1 MSYNSK
7 QLKVQSSAK
16 KLPKP
21 KDVDYI
27 SKMGYRDDSPF
38 RDNPYNDIYTPN
50 GIIDMSQTGIPL
62 FANGQ
67 YLPPY
72 SGMHDMGTENVREIP
87 VAKKGG
93 QKGLRQFTS
102 KNIQTS
108 LNDIMQRN
116 TTLFG
121 SSGKKR
127 YKPDLNYKY
136 GGWLDQYQG
145 GDQVN
150 TSNWKK
156 SSKDSF
162 NLYNRGEEMVKWAKE
177 NPNFTTIEHNKKDDE
192 LNIKYP
198 VSSMPWSGKNSF
210 IGATNWATLN
220 STKSGYWGV
229 PLYDKPVGVQKE
241 IKQQLVVS
249 PPVVSPFVIPAPV
262 AVPKVQTEYVI
273 RENNFGP
280 PIKYRINPNT
290 KQYYPITDIPK
301 NTPQSDITIIP
312 FVNEM
317 KKYGGWLEQYQGDQN
332 GSETGTGKEVTSET
346 NNFKSER
353 DFLIAMANSSLFT
366 DRYKNMTGGIN
377 NEETES
383 FRKNVI
389 NNINNAKIN
398 VGITSTGKP
407 WTDEGSLGAYVN
419 QFPEAKDYIKNGV
432 IPDNYDKFL
441 YTNKGFPHHNIFTK
455 NESPTVITH
464 ELSHAST
471 FGDNLLSQFSPKL
484 SKLKEN
490 ESFVKKYSEP
500 DYNRATEHKAY
511 LDEIRKYLYENKIYD
526 AIKNNFTEDD
536 YNKVIKERSKLNNK
550 SDVKSAFDAILDPYD
565 KDEVIKMFNS
575 YTSSGKNNKQLPI
588 AKYGGWLDTYQDK
601 GPVSTN
607 KIGSILGDD
616 GRPMINVQP
625 EVVIEGENS
634 WLDKLNPKNWGVKDY
649 TKEFETQG
657 QAFNAARKAG
667 EKEFMWNNERFNTNI
682 KGEDK
687 QENNTNF
694 LNKAIADNITAYG
707 FWSGG
712 NDNVAPNK
720 ELAAINDKYRRLQ
733 NEANKKYNYVPRT
746 SKEQSRVNLPDE
758 LKKIYIKNKEDY
770 NKEVSKIAYNVKTG
784 EKIKLPKYTHPDTYK
799 KRLENYEDSDFS
811 NINFPILRPAN
822 INASQDALSIHQGQ
836 PQKYNSFELSKYKP
850 TITKNDNVKNYEFKG
865 DAKQELED
873 DLFKYKNS
881 DFINSKEKFRQVK
894 GSHVAQA
901 SLKDFQYSKGNDDRG
916 KYVAYSDKND
926 YGNILD
932 IIPNSKPFDIYG
944 RIYYKDYGKGN
955 VKMYYSDKEL
965 SALDSNKKDFDTQG
979 LQRELNNRGYQFPRS
994 TTSDNTFDGIYGDE
1008 TKNALLDWQNKNNKK
1023 QYGGNSNN
1031 WLDQYQDGS
1040 QTKANPLLIQAF
1052 QQSLANQKINEQKVI
1067 DAKNQEIKNNPLGIK
1082 TLTTARDNTNVVP
1095 VRQLTTLS
1103 NIEADKKRNE
1113 ADRLLKQQKK
1123 TQGTLRETPKEINP
1137 NEAWRLAA
1145 SNYQGHDKEEM
1156 NRIINS
1162 SKTVEGLG
1170 ALAGVTGGGLHALVS
1185 IPAVANTIGLGFAVN
1200 GVHSLPSTYRT
1211 LVDPNESVYNKARAL
1226 TYNTADFLGM
1236 KQAAEALKGIGTAG
1250 KWAYNNA
1257 ARSVATSKQSGLL
1270 SNAHNLNPK
1279 AFKPNPEDYYRG
1291 IGEKGLKNAQ
1301 ETNSIISRD
1310 PKYYTS
1316 PYFSQQG
1323 DFRMAQA
1330 FNDDVIVE
1338 AKGKSLYD
1346 DLANL
1351 NKNDLVFTR
1360 SNMGNVPLKHN
1371 SLSNVTP
1378 GVNLE
1383 GNLVDVG
1390 LESIPLNNPNI
1401 RILKKDWWQGYKP
1414 IEVPKQLPGSPN
1426 VTSSVNDVFPI
1437 TLTTPNSGYKFP
1449 KVSPDAKSIAIHESN
1464 KFVDANWKARNNIE
1478 TFFKNNNIDVATLPQ
1493 SKMVSSKVGYDYVL
1507 PEGVTHDMLNEYA
1520 RLHHSKFPISE
1531 EFKQV
1536 GETIRKLNPDAKIN
1550 PISSHSIHGVASN
1563 IHPDFNGKLGQGLE
1577 VPKQLPGSP
1586 NVDPPIQQM
1595 GFFNT
1600 KGAFQKYPKGK
1611 LTQEEINAFKNSD
1624 HYKQSTKEHLELKN
1638 KFGNSWTLPNYAE
1651 EALQEAITTGNR
1663 SRINPIL
1670 YGGRNWGVNDYIIAG
1685 LAGTAYPGVAGLYGL
1700 AFSPPAVKNK
1710 VLNTAGITST
1720 PGTLSSKDTTI
1731 NITNRPMDFAKVNET
1746 ADGQVIIGGEFI
1758 EGTNNTVRKA
1768 KDWLTATDTYS
1779 DKEYPSKDIQS
1790 FYGIEDGK
1798 FKVGKASEFKP
1809 NTEIV
1814 PRRFGATNIS
1824 QAILN
1829 EGAMRLLDNDGNPI
1843 YQNTPNTGKFI
1854 LYSPSTKEVEFNY
1867 INTGKSGVDKVNK
1880 FLKKN
1885 KDAQYIHLDNG
1896 RYEFYGL
1903 NPEGLSGQD
1912 FRDYYQQD
1920 LEREGN
1926 PGYNMI
1932 IKKHGGWLDE
1942 YQDGGGP
1949 IKYETILG
1957 DDGKPMLNIQPEVEI
1972 IDNKYKSPLL
1982 IGTKGS
1988 FINSNGSDNVWDK
2001 VKQQWVAPP
2010 KYPGLQPQLT
2020 ESKSK
2025 IPTRVE
2031 EIPSKRIIAPLTEIH
2046 KPIAESTG
2054 VPVNNAATINKKL
2067 DAAEMSKLAP
2077 FIAAEKRN
2085 QEATAVAR
2093 YRNEQARANGTATG
2107 LYDEANEVRKYLYQ
2121 QDKKKAD
2128 EDRTAVMMAGLALAP
2143 AALYIAGVPAVST
2156 ALAAG
2161 FGAHGVYSIP
2171 NTYRNWV
2178 AAANPNNETTWQDS
2192 LGTTALNALDFWGT
2206 GQVLKQGSRL
2216 YNTVATGQSALP
2228 IAWKSQAVGLS
2239 QEASQKMFNSLV
2251 NSGKLTDAER
2261 ALIVEYQHH
2270 SRAFTGRGVPVN
2282 LEKQQALNN
2291 IINKYNL
2298 SVGENTLLTRRFNP
2312 DNNSLGATLEN
2323 GRLNFGNRP
2332 TSFSAGIGIDGY
2344 NSGAVNRLVI
2354 PSKYVQ
2360 KMSGNFL
2367 ANEYGNLSDDAL
2379 NLMSNETKEFSKWI
2393 GDKKSI
2399 INAEKEVIGT
2409 GLDFKRIGKVKND
2422 IGGHDWIVRPSKQV
2436 PKQLPGSPNAVASS
2450 DNVGKGIKQTSNKI
2464 DQTIIDDYTKQEIN
2478 WLNSEEYIKRN
2489 MAATGKT
2496 RKAVIKETD
2505 KIIKQVNKTT
2515 LNTFDDK
2522 ADMAAGVY
2530 VQDKNKPI
2538 INLFN
2543 TGNEKQLLNTADHEI
2558 KHAVSQQAIR
2568 SNDGLID
2575 LVTNPYKKYP
2585 TVNVKKWYD
2594 NFIPGETTSKWASNA
2609 PEQQVVSKRIMD
2621 LVEKTQGVKRGTQ
2634 LTDDNIKSVIDL
2646 LNKEIKNG
2654 NPQNSDIIA
2663 MLSSFKSKFGKNYYP
2678 IVKDMVNKAYV
2689 VPAAII
2695 GEAALQQKK
2704 YGGAIKKVLKKD
2716 VNHNEKSKFVN
2727 SQNSNWLNKYQ

>member
-27 SKMGYRDDSPF
+27 SKMGYRDGSPF
-38 RDNPYNDIYTPN
+38 GDNPYNDIYTPN

-116 TTLFG
+116 TTFFG

-177 NPNFTTIEHNKKDDE
+177 NPNFTTTEHNKKADE
-192 LNIKYP
+192 LDIKYP

-301 NTPQSDITIIP
+301 NTPQSDITTIP

-317 KKYGGWLEQYQGDQN
+317 KKYGGWLEQYQ
-332 GSETGTGKEVTSET
+332 T
-346 NNFKSER
+346 
-353 DFLIAMANSSLFT
+353 
-366 DRYKNMTGGIN
+366 
-377 NEETES
+377 
-383 FRKNVI
+383 
-389 NNINNAKIN
+389 
-398 VGITSTGKP
+398 
-407 WTDEGSLGAYVN
+407 
-419 QFPEAKDYIKNGV
+419 
-432 IPDNYDKFL
+432 
-441 YTNKGFPHHNIFTK
+441 
-455 NESPTVITH
+455 
-464 ELSHAST
+464 
-471 FGDNLLSQFSPKL
+471 
-484 SKLKEN
+484 
-490 ESFVKKYSEP
+490 
-500 DYNRATEHKAY
+500 
-511 LDEIRKYLYENKIYD
+511 
-526 AIKNNFTEDD
+526 
-536 YNKVIKERSKLNNK
+536 
-550 SDVKSAFDAILDPYD
+550 
-565 KDEVIKMFNS
+565 
-575 YTSSGKNNKQLPI
+575 
-588 AKYGGWLDTYQDK
+588 K

-607 KIGSILGDD
+607 
-616 GRPMINVQP
+616 
-625 EVVIEGENS
+625 
-634 WLDKLNPKNWGVKDY
+634 
-649 TKEFETQG
+649 
-657 QAFNAARKAG
+657 
-667 EKEFMWNNERFNTNI
+667 
-682 KGEDK
+682 
-687 QENNTNF
+687 
-694 LNKAIADNITAYG
+694 AY
-707 FWSGG
+707 
-712 NDNVAPNK
+712 P
-720 ELAAINDKYRRLQ
+720 
-733 NEANKKYNYVPRT
+733 
-746 SKEQSRVNLPDE
+746 LP
-758 LKKIYIKNKEDY
+758 
-770 NKEVSKIAYNVKTG
+770 
-784 EKIKLPKYTHPDTYK
+784 
-799 KRLENYEDSDFS
+799 
-811 NINFPILRPAN
+811 
-822 INASQDALSIHQGQ
+822 
-836 PQKYNSFELSKYKP
+836 
-850 TITKNDNVKNYEFKG
+850 
-865 DAKQELED
+865 
-873 DLFKYKNS
+873 
-881 DFINSKEKFRQVK
+881 
-894 GSHVAQA
+894 
-901 SLKDFQYSKGNDDRG
+901 
-916 KYVAYSDKND
+916 
-926 YGNILD
+926 
-932 IIPNSKPFDIYG
+932 
-944 RIYYKDYGKGN
+944 
-955 VKMYYSDKEL
+955 
-965 SALDSNKKDFDTQG
+965 
-979 LQRELNNRGYQFPRS
+979 
-994 TTSDNTFDGIYGDE
+994 
-1008 TKNALLDWQNKNNKK
+1008 
-1023 QYGGNSNN
+1023 
-1031 WLDQYQDGS
+1031 
-1040 QTKANPLLIQAF
+1040 KANPLLIQAF
-1052 QQSLANQKINEQKVI
+1052 QQSLVNQKINEQKAI

-1226 TYNTADFLGM
+1226 TYNAADFVGM
-1236 KQAAEALKGIGTAG
+1236 KQAAEALKGVGTAG
-1250 KWAYNNA
+1250 KWAYNSA

-1291 IGEKGLKNAQ
+1291 IGEKGLKNDQ

-1449 KVSPDAKSIAIHESN
+1449 KVSPDAKSIAIHEGN

-1651 EALQEAITTGNR
+1651 EALHEAITTGNR

-1758 EGTNNTVRKA
+1758 
-1768 KDWLTATDTYS
+1768 
-1779 DKEYPSKDIQS
+1779 
-1790 FYGIEDGK
+1790 
-1798 FKVGKASEFKP
+1798 
-1809 NTEIV
+1809 
-1814 PRRFGATNIS
+1814 
-1824 QAILN
+1824 
-1829 EGAMRLLDNDGNPI
+1829 
-1843 YQNTPNTGKFI
+1843 
-1854 LYSPSTKEVEFNY
+1854 
-1867 INTGKSGVDKVNK
+1867 
-1880 FLKKN
+1880 
-1885 KDAQYIHLDNG
+1885 
-1896 RYEFYGL
+1896 
-1903 NPEGLSGQD
+1903 
-1912 FRDYYQQD
+1912 
-1920 LEREGN
+1920 
-1926 PGYNMI
+1926 
-1932 IKKHGGWLDE
+1932 
-1942 YQDGGGP
+1942 
-1949 IKYETILG
+1949 
-1957 DDGKPMLNIQPEVEI
+1957 
-1972 IDNKYKSPLL
+1972 
-1982 IGTKGS
+1982 
-1988 FINSNGSDNVWDK
+1988 
-2001 VKQQWVAPP
+2001 
-2010 KYPGLQPQLT
+2010 
-2020 ESKSK
+2020 
-2025 IPTRVE
+2025 
-2031 EIPSKRIIAPLTEIH
+2031 
-2046 KPIAESTG
+2046 
-2054 VPVNNAATINKKL
+2054 
-2067 DAAEMSKLAP
+2067 
-2077 FIAAEKRN
+2077 
-2085 QEATAVAR
+2085 
-2093 YRNEQARANGTATG
+2093 
-2107 LYDEANEVRKYLYQ
+2107 
-2121 QDKKKAD
+2121 
-2128 EDRTAVMMAGLALAP
+2128 
-2143 AALYIAGVPAVST
+2143 
-2156 ALAAG
+2156 
-2161 FGAHGVYSIP
+2161 
-2171 NTYRNWV
+2171 
-2178 AAANPNNETTWQDS
+2178 
-2192 LGTTALNALDFWGT
+2192 
-2206 GQVLKQGSRL
+2206 
-2216 YNTVATGQSALP
+2216 
-2228 IAWKSQAVGLS
+2228 
-2239 QEASQKMFNSLV
+2239 
-2251 NSGKLTDAER
+2251 
-2261 ALIVEYQHH
+2261 
-2270 SRAFTGRGVPVN
+2270 
-2282 LEKQQALNN
+2282 
-2291 IINKYNL
+2291 
-2298 SVGENTLLTRRFNP
+2298 
-2312 DNNSLGATLEN
+2312 
-2323 GRLNFGNRP
+2323 
-2332 TSFSAGIGIDGY
+2332 
-2344 NSGAVNRLVI
+2344 
-2354 PSKYVQ
+2354 
-2360 KMSGNFL
+2360 
-2367 ANEYGNLSDDAL
+2367 
-2379 NLMSNETKEFSKWI
+2379 
-2393 GDKKSI
+2393 
-2399 INAEKEVIGT
+2399 
-2409 GLDFKRIGKVKND
+2409 
-2422 IGGHDWIVRPSKQV
+2422 
-2436 PKQLPGSPNAVASS
+2436 
-2450 DNVGKGIKQTSNKI
+2450 
-2464 DQTIIDDYTKQEIN
+2464 
-2478 WLNSEEYIKRN
+2478 
-2489 MAATGKT
+2489 
-2496 RKAVIKETD
+2496 
-2505 KIIKQVNKTT
+2505 
-2515 LNTFDDK
+2515 
-2522 ADMAAGVY
+2522 
-2530 VQDKNKPI
+2530 
-2538 INLFN
+2538 
-2543 TGNEKQLLNTADHEI
+2543 
-2558 KHAVSQQAIR
+2558 
-2568 SNDGLID
+2568 
-2575 LVTNPYKKYP
+2575 
-2585 TVNVKKWYD
+2585 
-2594 NFIPGETTSKWASNA
+2594 
-2609 PEQQVVSKRIMD
+2609 
-2621 LVEKTQGVKRGTQ
+2621 
-2634 LTDDNIKSVIDL
+2634 
-2646 LNKEIKNG
+2646 
-2654 NPQNSDIIA
+2654 
-2663 MLSSFKSKFGKNYYP
+2663 
-2678 IVKDMVNKAYV
+2678 
-2689 VPAAII
+2689 
-2695 GEAALQQKK
+2695 
-2704 YGGAIKKVLKKD
+2704 
-2716 VNHNEKSKFVN
+2716 
-2727 SQNSNWLNKYQ
+2727 

>member
-21 KDVDYI
+21 KDVIYDPMGQWKFPGQITKIPSGNITMQGVPYPVLGKDNLGNEIMMQTDKNYQFPGTSVTEYPQFQKGGDYNMLGYAMHHPI
-27 SKMGYRDDSPF
+27 GALKHFINPEKYHATDEYKKPNHITFSDESKYSNQEHKGGHWEKQNNGTWTFTPSSWNIKNAEGYDKLQDWW
-38 RDNPYNDIYTPN
+38 
-50 GIIDMSQTGIPL
+50 SQNEGKSGNIL
-62 FANGQ
+62 
-67 YLPPY
+67 LPPSDDPQIKLGGWLNSY
-72 SGMHDMGTENVREIP
+72 KEEY
-87 VAKKGG
+87 KKGG
-93 QKGLRQFTS
+93 QKGLKKFTS

-116 TTLFG
+116 TTLFR

-127 YKPDLNYKY
+127 YKPDLNY
-136 GGWLDQYQG
+136 
-145 GDQVN
+145 
-150 TSNWKK
+150 
-156 SSKDSF
+156 
-162 NLYNRGEEMVKWAKE
+162 
-177 NPNFTTIEHNKKDDE
+177 
-192 LNIKYP
+192 
-198 VSSMPWSGKNSF
+198 
-210 IGATNWATLN
+210 
-220 STKSGYWGV
+220 
-229 PLYDKPVGVQKE
+229 
-241 IKQQLVVS
+241 
-249 PPVVSPFVIPAPV
+249 
-262 AVPKVQTEYVI
+262 
-273 RENNFGP
+273 
-280 PIKYRINPNT
+280 
-290 KQYYPITDIPK
+290 
-301 NTPQSDITIIP
+301 
-312 FVNEM
+312 
-317 KKYGGWLEQYQGDQN
+317 KYGGWLEQYQGDQN
-332 GSETGTGKEVTSET
+332 GSETGTGSTYSWSPSGPYGPVKDVTSAT
-346 NNFKSER
+346 PTYAGIDVSER
-353 DFLIAMANSSLFT
+353 AIEQSKLRKEEKDRQARKDKITYDQSVGEHGKILGTLSYAAKKGDDWANSTEPGGGYETAGKALEFAAMSAMPLFEGVGLLKKPITTAAKWAFNNAVKSASKLKLPTYQNSYQWQADQIPSWLSEAGETLTPEQKLFT
-366 DRYKNMTGGIN
+366 GKWHTTDIRDVPFYMRTRPGSGNVNIVRMSTKNLENLEN
-377 NEETES
+377 NMPGAAKGMSGKKTPIVTSTTNQPGELIIPNGANITSNKS
-383 FRKNVI
+383 FRFDVNPFEYVPQLG
-389 NNINNAKIN
+389 KIEP
-398 VGITSTGKP
+398 TSPWGK
-407 WTDEGSLGAYVN
+407 Y
-419 QFPEAKDYIKNGV
+419 
-432 IPDNYDKFL
+432 
-441 YTNKGFPHHNIFTK
+441 
-455 NESPTVITH
+455 
-464 ELSHAST
+464 HAST
-471 FGDNLLSQFSPKL
+471 QVSEFLKDMVGSQYP
-484 SKLKEN
+484 
-490 ESFVKKYSEP
+490 
-500 DYNRATEHKAY
+500 
-511 LDEIRKYLYENKIYD
+511 
-526 AIKNNFTEDD
+526 
-536 YNKVIKERSKLNNK
+536 
-550 SDVKSAFDAILDPYD
+550 
-565 KDEVIKMFNS
+565 
-575 YTSSGKNNKQLPI
+575 
-588 AKYGGWLDTYQDK
+588 
-601 GPVSTN
+601 
-607 KIGSILGDD
+607 SILGMP
-616 GRPMINVQP
+616 RKYFPF
-625 EVVIEGENS
+625 
-634 WLDKLNPKNWGVKDY
+634 K
-649 TKEFETQG
+649 QG
-657 QAFNAARKAG
+657 G
-667 EKEFMWNNERFNTNI
+667 EK
-682 KGEDK
+682 
-687 QENNTNF
+687 
-694 LNKAIADNITAYG
+694 
-707 FWSGG
+707 
-712 NDNVAPNK
+712 
-720 ELAAINDKYRRLQ
+720 
-733 NEANKKYNYVPRT
+733 
-746 SKEQSRVNLPDE
+746 
-758 LKKIYIKNKEDY
+758 
-770 NKEVSKIAYNVKTG
+770 
-784 EKIKLPKYTHPDTYK
+784 
-799 KRLENYEDSDFS
+799 
-811 NINFPILRPAN
+811 
-822 INASQDALSIHQGQ
+822 
-836 PQKYNSFELSKYKP
+836 
-850 TITKNDNVKNYEFKG
+850 
-865 DAKQELED
+865 
-873 DLFKYKNS
+873 
-881 DFINSKEKFRQVK
+881 
-894 GSHVAQA
+894 
-901 SLKDFQYSKGNDDRG
+901 
-916 KYVAYSDKND
+916 
-926 YGNILD
+926 
-932 IIPNSKPFDIYG
+932 
-944 RIYYKDYGKGN
+944 
-955 VKMYYSDKEL
+955 
-965 SALDSNKKDFDTQG
+965 
-979 LQRELNNRGYQFPRS
+979 
-994 TTSDNTFDGIYGDE
+994 
-1008 TKNALLDWQNKNNKK
+1008 
-1023 QYGGNSNN
+1023 

-1052 QQSLANQKINEQKVI
+1052 QQSLANQKINEQKAI

-1095 VRQLTTLS
+1095 IRQLTTLS

-1170 ALAGVTGGGLHALVS
+1170 ALAGVTGGGLHALAS
-1185 IPAVANTIGLGFAVN
+1185 IPAVANTIGLGFAAH

-1236 KQAAEALKGIGTAG
+1236 KQAAEALKGVGTAG

-1257 ARSVATSKQSGLL
+1257 ARSVATSKESGLL
-1270 SNAHNLNPK
+1270 SNTRKLNPW
-1279 AFKPNPEDYYRG
+1279 AFKPN
-1291 IGEKGLKNAQ
+1291 
-1301 ETNSIISRD
+1301 ETNWYRQVGKSAID
-1310 PKYYTS
+1310 
-1316 PYFSQQG
+1316 
-1323 DFRMAQA
+1323 DA
-1330 FNDDVIVE
+1330 FNTGIVRE
-1338 AKGKSLYD
+1338 AGEEVSPRMFQEFQDQLVRMQGSGMDAALASRRPASPFFGKGELFYPMGRKPTINKVTGKLSKNPAGKGSADYLIETALPNESFQPAYVKGMGLGVPTETGATAILKPDPSL
-1346 DLANL
+1346 
-1351 NKNDLVFTR
+1351 R
-1360 SNMGNVPLKHN
+1360 
-1371 SLSNVTP
+1371 
-1378 GVNLE
+1378 NLE
-1383 GNLVDVG
+1383 NF
-1390 LESIPLNNPNI
+1390 NI
-1401 RILKKDWWQGYKP
+1401 YKKDWLRGYK
-1414 IEVPKQLPGSPN
+1414 
-1426 VTSSVNDVFPI
+1426 
-1437 TLTTPNSGYKFP
+1437 
-1449 KVSPDAKSIAIHESN
+1449 
-1464 KFVDANWKARNNIE
+1464 
-1478 TFFKNNNIDVATLPQ
+1478 
-1493 SKMVSSKVGYDYVL
+1493 
-1507 PEGVTHDMLNEYA
+1507 
-1520 RLHHSKFPISE
+1520 
-1531 EFKQV
+1531 
-1536 GETIRKLNPDAKIN
+1536 
-1550 PISSHSIHGVASN
+1550 
-1563 IHPDFNGKLGQGLE
+1563 E

-2178 AAANPNNETTWQDS
+2178 AAADPNNETTWEDS

-2436 PKQLPGSPNAVASS
+2436 PKQLPGSPNAVASVDDIVTQLRNELS
-2450 DNVGKGIKQTSNKI
+2450 EKGIVSSQKTLNLPWKEPIRKGIEPWGYTNDNASLLPITGSKFK
-2464 DQTIIDDYTKQEIN
+2464 DVKGAIIGGKNPSYLSDK
-2478 WLNSEEYIKRN
+2478 EYLMKS
-2489 MAATGKT
+2489 GSYDFKL
-2496 RKAVIKETD
+2496 RKANDLLIKEGKDPIYDEFT
-2505 KIIKQVNKTT
+2505 QE
-2515 LNTFDDK
+2515 LL
-2522 ADMAAGVY
+2522 
-2530 VQDKNKPI
+2530 KNKPVLSNEKNIKDAINLRDKIKYTYVDKYANESFIKNQRNRYATWDMYLGKPQIKHPMYDISELTKSKDDVIYTIKEDFINMKEAQYVFDHMLPVLKNPKSKSTIKWKQKDNSFIVPEKDSNIFGTMGGFHWKITKLPDGNYKAIANDVWDIQPFKNRTIGNSDKLSGRILNAAIKPIQNIEVGKTLGIGKPLNVKVGFI
-2538 INLFN
+2538 IN
-2543 TGNEKQLLNTADHEI
+2543 
-2558 KHAVSQQAIR
+2558 
-2568 SNDGLID
+2568 
-2575 LVTNPYKKYP
+2575 
-2585 TVNVKKWYD
+2585 
-2594 NFIPGETTSKWASNA
+2594 GETA
-2609 PEQQVVSKRIMD
+2609 
-2621 LVEKTQGVKRGTQ
+2621 
-2634 LTDDNIKSVIDL
+2634 
-2646 LNKEIKNG
+2646 EIINT
-2654 NPQNSDIIA
+2654 
-2663 MLSSFKSKFGKNYYP
+2663 FG
-2678 IVKDMVNKAYV
+2678 
-2689 VPAAII
+2689 
-2695 GEAALQQKK
+2695 L
-2704 YGGAIKKVLKKD
+2704 GGAIKKVLKKD
-2716 VNHNEKSKFVN
+2716 VNHNRSSKFVN